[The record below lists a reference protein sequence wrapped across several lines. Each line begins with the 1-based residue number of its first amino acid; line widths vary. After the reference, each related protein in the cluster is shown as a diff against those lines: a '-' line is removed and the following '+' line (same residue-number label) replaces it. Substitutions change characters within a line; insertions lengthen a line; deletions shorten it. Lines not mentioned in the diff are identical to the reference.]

1 MTKTRPL
8 FVSLS
13 LALAAVLTYGVTA
26 QQAAPAKPA
35 VQTAAKAQPA
45 AHVMPKVA
53 KVTVN
58 DPVTLTD
65 NGDSWTLD
73 NGIVKATILKSNG
86 NMTTV
91 YYKGID
97 IPNARSEYWE
107 QTPAGTVTAKVTIDP
122 STNGGQRA
130 EVSVKGVNPGTP
142 GVRGGGGGPALG
154 AGAPGGAPGAGGRG
168 ARGGGAGGPGAGGAG
183 AGAPGAGAL
192 AAGGRGPGA
201 AGAGG
206 PAGAPGAPGAFGP
219 GAARA
224 GVPSGA
230 GRGGMDI
237 EVRYTLERGVSGFY
251 TYAEYTHPA
260 SYPPA
265 GEGESRFILQMNP
278 TFNWISVDK
287 DRNQL
292 MIANQDQR
300 SGVVIHAKEQSIIL
314 AGVYANSVEH
324 KYSYRAV
331 MDKLTAWGWSST
343 KDHVGVYFINPSN
356 EYIGG
361 GPEKLDLVAHMG
373 ATLLDYWT
381 SGHYGGGAG
390 NNIPNGESWKHVVG
404 PVFVY
409 FNSLE
414 DPKDPSQAELDK
426 LTATSGSGMPAVPAE
441 WHDNAMALWDD
452 AVAKSKS
459 VKAAWPYSWVDGV
472 DYPHKD
478 GRGTVSGQLVLD
490 DPQAVK
496 KTLPHL
502 TVGLAHPNYTNGS
515 GGFQSRSG
523 NGNIVTWPHDG
534 NYYQFWTDGAVDGRF
549 TIPNVRP
556 GKYTLHAFADG
567 VLGEYAKADITVEAG
582 KKIDLGKLDWKPV
595 RFGKQVWEIG
605 YPDRT
610 ADKFFKGDGAN
621 YWLWGWPLRYAGLFP
636 NDVTYTIGKS
646 NPAKDWFFEEVPHST
661 TTAWL
666 NPAAKDP
673 YNQRF
678 GWVNT
683 PPSKDDPWRDWGR
696 GKATTW
702 TVKFNMAKASSRTA
716 VLRIALSGADGGALA
731 VGVNG
736 QEAGSIRPVSTNAL
750 RYNTDKGVWNQYIVK
765 FDASLMK
772 AGANEMTF
780 TVPAGDVTT
789 GVVWDYVRL
798 ELNDGSKAYPTPPD
812 NQRPDMPTL
821 D

>member
-1 MTKTRPL
+1 
-8 FVSLS
+8 
-13 LALAAVLTYGVTA
+13 
-26 QQAAPAKPA
+26 
-35 VQTAAKAQPA
+35 VQPAAKAL
-45 AHVMPKVA
+45 PKVA

-122 STNGGQRA
+122 STNGGERA

-154 AGAPGGAPGAGGRG
+154 AGAPGAGGRGAGAPGAGGRG
-168 ARGGGAGGPGAGGAG
+168 ARGGGAPGAGGPGAGGPG

-192 AAGGRGPGA
+192 TAGGRG
-201 AGAGG
+201 AGG
-206 PAGAPGAPGAFGP
+206 PGAGAPGAPGAAGPFGP

-324 KYSYRAV
+324 KYSYCAV

-343 KDHVGVYFINPSN
+343 KDHIGVYFINPSN

-441 WHDNAMALWDD
+441 WHDNAMALWND

-459 VKAAWPYSWVDGV
+459 VKAAWPYSWVEGV

-478 GRGTVSGQLVLD
+478 GRATVSGQLVLD

-515 GGFQSRSG
+515 GGFQARSG

-534 NYYQFWTDGAVDGRF
+534 NYYQFWTEGAADGRF

-567 VLGEYAKADITVEAG
+567 VLGEYAKTNITVEAG
-582 KKIDLGKLDWKPV
+582 KKIDLGKLDWQPV
-595 RFGKQVWEIG
+595 RFGKQIWEIG

-683 PPSKDDPWRDWGR
+683 PPSKDDPWREWGR
-696 GKATTW
+696 GRATTW
-702 TVKFNMAKASSRTA
+702 TVKFNMAKASQGTA
-716 VLRIALSGADGGALA
+716 VLRIALAGADGGALA

-765 FDASLMK
+765 FDASLLK

-798 ELNDGSKAYPTPPD
+798 ELNDGSKSYPTPPD

>member
-1 MTKTRPL
+1 MTKAKPL
-8 FVSLS
+8 FVSTF
-13 LALAAVLTYGVTA
+13 LALAAVLTYGAAA
-26 QQAAPAKPA
+26 QRAAS
-35 VQTAAKAQPA
+35 VL
-45 AHVMPKVA
+45 PKVA
-53 KVTVN
+53 RVTVN

-65 NGDSWTLD
+65 NGDSWVLD
-73 NGIVKATILKSNG
+73 NGIVKATILKKNG
-86 NMTTV
+86 NMSTV
-91 YYKGID
+91 YYHSID

-122 STNGGQRA
+122 ATNGGERA

-142 GVRGGGGGPALG
+142 GVRGGGASV
-154 AGAPGGAPGAGGRG
+154 
-168 ARGGGAGGPGAGGAG
+168 
-183 AGAPGAGAL
+183 
-192 AAGGRGPGA
+192 AAGTN
-201 AGAGG
+201 
-206 PAGAPGAPGAFGP
+206 
-219 GAARA
+219 AARY

-278 TFNWISVDK
+278 TFNWISVDN

-292 MIANQDQR
+292 MIANGDQR
-300 SGVVIHAKEQSIIL
+300 SGVVIHAKEQSILLDGI
-314 AGVYANSVEH
+314 YKNSVEH
-324 KYSYRAV
+324 KYSYCAV

-343 KDHVGVYFINPSN
+343 KDHIGVYFINPSN

-381 SGHYGGGAG
+381 SGHYAGGSGNHIPAG
-390 NNIPNGESWKHVVG
+390 EDWKHVVG
-404 PVFVY
+404 PIFVY
-409 FNSLE
+409 FNSLD
-414 DPKDPSQAELDK
+414 DPKDPSQDELDK
-426 LTATSGSGMPAVPAE
+426 LKATSGSGMPAVPAE

-459 VKAAWPYSWVDGV
+459 VKAAWPYSWVEGV

-478 GRGTVSGQLVLD
+478 GRASVTGQLVLD

-502 TVGLAHPNYTNGS
+502 TIGLAHPNYQGA
-515 GGFQSRSG
+515 GAGFQARGG
-523 NGNIVTWPHDG
+523 NGDIVTWAHDG
-534 NYYQFWTDGAVDGRF
+534 DYYQFWVDGAVDGRF

-567 VLGEYAKADITVEAG
+567 VLGEFAKTDITVEAG

-605 YPDRT
+605 QPDRT
-610 ADKFFKGDGAN
+610 SDKFLKGDGAN

-666 NPAAKDP
+666 NPAATDP

-696 GKATTW
+696 GRATTW
-702 TVKFNMAKASSRTA
+702 TVKFNMPKASKGMA
-716 VLRIALSGADGGALA
+716 VLRLALAGADGGSLA
-731 VGVNG
+731 IGING
-736 QEAGSIRPVSTNAL
+736 QDVGSIHPVSTNAL
-750 RYNTDKGVWNQYIVK
+750 RYNTDRGAWYQYIQK

-772 AGANEMTF
+772 PGANEMTF

-798 ELNDGSKAYPTPPD
+798 ELNDGSKTYPTPPD
-812 NQRPDMPTL
+812 NQRPDLPTL
-821 D
+821 E